1 MFVFLSSSFSLQK
14 YLSGLLKNGICVD
27 AAGSR
32 RYGRGPGRKHK
43 HWARLFGQDWA
54 VLSEEETRAPRED

>member
-1 MFVFLSSSFSLQK
+1 MPLILR
-14 YLSGLLKNGICVD
+14 GMD
-27 AAGSR
+27 E
-32 RYGRGPGRKHK
+32 GPGRKHK